1 MQIFLVYN
9 NPNCVYQFI
18 LWEELLIILF
28 ILVLNL
34 IIPLLFICNR
44 KKSYVKDK
52 PRVFMKASI

>member
-52 PRVFMKASI
+52 PHVFMKASI